1 MNYTRYVFLVLAAV
15 ISALTSCS
23 SVRSGFDYAASG
35 LNKVVNPDAE
45 RMRSGIV
52 WNKPAPRVGRSKDR
66 TVYVVMEDISGL
78 EIPAG
83 KIESEILSKLESK
96 GYEVVD
102 DIDNAYYRLEVF
114 LRYFGPNPRA
124 DRGRNPAIARELKS
138 IAGGT
143 LGSVLGRNGN
153 IPSRIPALGGDMVKD
168 GIQAGM
174 RVKEYD
180 FIADVNLYE
189 KLAKSATKHV
199 KEREREVQWTKTRVI
214 YDGDNKEGGSSND
227 TVEARMDYSKLVTH
241 RNHKRRV
248 TVWVQKARLTEE
260 EAQSVAM
267 QKMTKALDGLLRKMY
282 RG

>member
-124 DRGRNPAIARELKS
+124 DRGRNPAIFSTARRPGHLKWICRPGARRGHRRAPS
-138 IAGGT
+138 WWRRRCE
-143 LGSVLGRNGN
+143 GR
-153 IPSRIPALGGDMVKD
+153 
-168 GIQAGM
+168 
-174 RVKEYD
+174 
-180 FIADVNLYE
+180 
-189 KLAKSATKHV
+189 
-199 KEREREVQWTKTRVI
+199 
-214 YDGDNKEGGSSND
+214 
-227 TVEARMDYSKLVTH
+227 
-241 RNHKRRV
+241 
-248 TVWVQKARLTEE
+248 
-260 EAQSVAM
+260 
-267 QKMTKALDGLLRKMY
+267 
-282 RG
+282 